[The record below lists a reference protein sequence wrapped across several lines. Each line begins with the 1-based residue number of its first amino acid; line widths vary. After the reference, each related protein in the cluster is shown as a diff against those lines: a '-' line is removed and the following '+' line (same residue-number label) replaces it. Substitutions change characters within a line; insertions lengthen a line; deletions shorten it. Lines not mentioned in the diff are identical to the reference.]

1 MPSRTN
7 LRIRYALGAVM
18 LVLGCVVLSRM
29 YILGL
34 PPRIGSRG
42 VDTIFG
48 IFLVLRGAL
57 NFRGVMRRDGNRRPA
72 TFSETDTDQTKRG
85 PPPT

>member
-1 MPSRTN
+1 
-7 LRIRYALGAVM
+7 M

-57 NFRGVMRRDGNRRPA
+57 NFRGVVRRGRSDLA
-72 TFSETDTDQTKRG
+72 ASSETGADQTKRG
-85 PPPT
+85 PPPP